1 MIEGRTTFKLTLP
14 QRREERGERQRRQNH
29 YGKIIEVKGVLRRLK
44 KSARLAEAF
53 KDKIVVRIPNSPQ
66 SGLRL
71 SDGRFGPPWA
81 FGFRISFGI
90 RHSSF
95 VVIYRRFCQ
104 PSLQNLLPCLTPA
117 AIVTYVTL
125 ERLGTNTCRKGFHSS
140 DFT

>member
-66 SGLRL
+66 SG
-71 SDGRFGPPWA
+71 SSA
-81 FGFRISFGI
+81 FGLQFWPALGRRISDFI

-95 VVIYRRFCQ
+95 VIYPPILSAQLTNPFPTSNLRCNCYLRNVSDAEEQYLSERF
-104 PSLQNLLPCLTPA
+104 P
-117 AIVTYVTL
+117 
-125 ERLGTNTCRKGFHSS
+125 
-140 DFT
+140 